1 MISKTIVSGRII
13 KKYKIPLDQIQ
24 QLNDKFDENKNSL
37 ESKGAKLAGR
47 LDSELE
53 SSKVI
58 QSLPIFKTI
67 KECMNEYMVS
77 LNNFS
82 LTDNPVYNLKIITM
96 WINDMQPHEYNP
108 IHTHHD
114 GTGWSTV
121 MFLKVP
127 NFINDAKHKHKFRD
141 GALGFVF
148 PENQAMFY
156 EPEVGDF
163 YIFPYDLEHMVY
175 PFVGDGQRRSLS
187 INYDVFHQ
195 ADGKQY
201 KVVNNDNFRQV
212 KV

>member
-1 MISKTIVSGRII
+1 MINTTKESMISKTIVSGRII
-13 KKYKIPLDQIQ
+13 KKYKIPLNQVEE
-24 QLNDKFDENKNSL
+24 LNKKYEDNKHSL

-53 SSKVI
+53 STKVI
-58 QSLPIFKTI
+58 QSLPIFETI
-67 KECMNEYMVS
+67 KKCMNEYMIS
-77 LNNFS
+77 LNHFS
-82 LTDNPVYNLKIITM
+82 LSPKPINNLKIITM

-148 PENQAMFY
+148 PNNETRFY

-163 YIFPYDLEHMVY
+163 YIFEASHQHFVSPYKTNDED
-175 PFVGDGQRRSLS
+175 PTRRSMSLNF
-187 INYDVFHQ
+187 IVD
-195 ADGKQY
+195 
-201 KVVNNDNFRQV
+201 DN
-212 KV
+212 